1 MLASDA
7 LTRIRNRIRDP
18 GSLVFQDAEL
28 LQYYSD
34 AQAIVAAKLIENR
47 DPTMKK
53 TLTVTASPAVA
64 VPADFY
70 GWVGEVP
77 ITTSGGNFVLPSGMT
92 SITEEYWFW
101 PARVSAIGTT
111 LPLTDAAIEIVI
123 HKCVEICLDRNG
135 FESAADQNHTNAIL
149 GSRTAFTGTS
159 QQARSMGSQVSSNA
173 NQQ

>member
-7 LTRIRNRIRDP
+7 LLRIRNRIRDP

-47 DPTMKK
+47 DQNMKK

-77 ITTSGGNFVLPSGMT
+77 ITISGANFALPSGMT
-92 SITEEYWFW
+92 TITEDYWVW
-101 PARVSAIGTT
+101 PARISATGST
-111 LPLTDAAIEIVI
+111 LPLTDATIEIII
-123 HKCVEICLDRNG
+123 HKAVEICLDKIG
-135 FESAADQNHTNAIL
+135 FDSAADANHTNAIL

-159 QQARSMGSQVSSNA
+159 QQARSMGAGSNA
-173 NQQ
+173 NSE

>member
-7 LTRIRNRIRDP
+7 LMRIRNRIRDP

-77 ITTSGGNFVLPSGMT
+77 ITTSSGNFVLPSGMT
-92 SITEEYWFW
+92 TITEDYWVW
-101 PARVSAIGTT
+101 PARISTVGAT
-111 LPLTDAAIEIVI
+111 LPLTDAVIEIVI

-159 QQARSMGSQVSSNA
+159 QQARSMGA
-173 NQQ
+173 TTHADQQ

>member
-7 LTRIRNRIRDP
+7 LLRIRNRIRDP

-159 QQARSMGSQVSSNA
+159 QQARSMGSHVSSNA
-173 NQQ
+173 DQQ